1 MDRDAVIEDM
11 QIAFAKIDDLVP
23 LRIFYICVFDVP
35 LFGYRPVEHP
45 RAGWNLAHSQG
56 NMLLKNLQRLPYS
69 VAGNTS
75 TNGIKLGDKLAH
87 LMTNSLRS
95 RGSLNRV
102 PSHYLSQ
109 VGRCEIHYAIAAS
122 GAKSRVVC
130 GF

>member
-45 RAGWNLAHSQG
+45 RAAWNLAHSQG
-56 NMLLKNLQRLPYS
+56 NMLLKNLQRLPHS

-75 TNGIKLGDKLAH
+75 TNGIKLGKKLRDKLAH

-95 RGSLNRV
+95 RRSLNRV
-102 PSHYLSQ
+102 PSHYFSQ
-109 VGRCEIHYAIAAS
+109 
-122 GAKSRVVC
+122 
-130 GF
+130 